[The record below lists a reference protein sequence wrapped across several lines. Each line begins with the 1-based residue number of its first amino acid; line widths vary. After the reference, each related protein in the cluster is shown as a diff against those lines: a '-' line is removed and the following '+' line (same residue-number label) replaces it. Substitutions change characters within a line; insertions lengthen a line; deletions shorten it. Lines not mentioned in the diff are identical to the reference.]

1 MSLKV
6 GVILAS
12 ITFICLL
19 SPIATSQQPDP
30 PGWDLGIEYPQED
43 QENPFEL
50 SSSGTATVT
59 FYVSNNE
66 LLPITIDFEYDIPF
80 EGAHDGPESETIGAG
95 NNKTFTL
102 AISSIDVRN
111 NPAETAEEFS
121 VTGLLVSRGSIPQPI
136 PDSRSGTGEL
146 LIPTIHDLEVRIAEP
161 VGPVNSGSEMTLAV
175 YVENFG
181 NVVDRVGSVEVSD
194 NCPLLTVGD
203 GLDSLTTRDIA
214 PGSTINSP
222 LLITA
227 SQSHPQRNCEVDVTV
242 SSNGATNSGGS
253 EFAEDN
259 VRVTVEPPP
268 VNEVDPGEDP
278 GDDDGTIDEVVSS
291 NLPNMSIFLTV
302 FAILVS
308 ASLRTQR
315 QD

>member
-111 NPAETAEEFS
+111 NPAE
-121 VTGLLVSRGSIPQPI
+121 PP
-136 PDSRSGTGEL
+136 
-146 LIPTIHDLEVRIAEP
+146 
-161 VGPVNSGSEMTLAV
+161 
-175 YVENFG
+175 
-181 NVVDRVGSVEVSD
+181 
-194 NCPLLTVGD
+194 
-203 GLDSLTTRDIA
+203 
-214 PGSTINSP
+214 
-222 LLITA
+222 
-227 SQSHPQRNCEVDVTV
+227 RN
-242 SSNGATNSGGS
+242 
-253 EFAEDN
+253 
-259 VRVTVEPPP
+259 
-268 VNEVDPGEDP
+268 
-278 GDDDGTIDEVVSS
+278 
-291 NLPNMSIFLTV
+291 
-302 FAILVS
+302 S
-308 ASLRTQR
+308 ASPDFWSREALSHSQFRTPGAVQESC
-315 QD
+315 